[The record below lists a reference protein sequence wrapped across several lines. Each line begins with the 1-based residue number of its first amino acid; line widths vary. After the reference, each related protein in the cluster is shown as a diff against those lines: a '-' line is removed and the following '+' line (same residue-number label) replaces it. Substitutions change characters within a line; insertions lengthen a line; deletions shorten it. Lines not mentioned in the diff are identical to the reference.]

1 MDAARSFK
9 MTGNQKKPNVDLRF
23 KIEGFCAWVLPN
35 QELHLIYPISLKQP
49 NIPEK
54 PA

>member
-1 MDAARSFK
+1 MRLGEFQVW
-9 MTGNQKKPNVDLRF
+9 TTF
-23 KIEGFCAWVLPN
+23 E
-35 QELHLIYPISLKQP
+35 YPISLKQP